1 MTRNLQGWHGDW
13 AGLRVAVLGVGASG
27 FSAVDTLVEL
37 GADVRVFAKKV
48 EAEYSEILEV
58 LQVPITLS
66 DSEQDFEKLNW
77 SPELAIVS
85 PGFPPHQALVAQLA
99 NLGVKLW
106 TDIDLAWHVRD
117 KVQTAKWITITG
129 TNGKT
134 TTTELTAA
142 MLEAAG
148 FRVAACGNI
157 GNPILDAIRD
167 PAGFDYLVVEL
178 SSFQLHYLES
188 ISPVSSAFLNLA
200 DDHIDWHGSFDAYGK
215 AKAKIYENTQL
226 ACVYNAADPAT
237 ERFLENADVI
247 EGCRAIGFTAGH
259 PAISMVGFVEDIL
272 VDRAFLE
279 NRQNEALEI
288 ARLEDYQGIGVISP
302 HLMQNMA
309 AATALARSVAVTPDQ
324 IASAL
329 RNFKLAP
336 HRIELVAQ
344 VNGVSF
350 VDDSKATNVH
360 AARASLRSF
369 EKVVWICGGLLK
381 GVDPA
386 PLVREFSGKISA
398 AIVIGADTSVFE
410 NLFAKLSPSTP
421 VFVMPNDQSVMNQAV
436 LKAAE
441 VAQPGD
447 TVLLAPAAASMDQ
460 FRDYGDRG
468 DKFKTAVLS
477 LGGEK

>member
-1 MTRNLQGWHGDW
+1 MTRNLEGWQGNW

-48 EAEYSEILEV
+48 EPEFAEILDV
-58 LQVPITLS
+58 LKVPVTLS
-66 DSEQDFEKLNW
+66 DARQNFQTSNW
-77 SPELAIVS
+77 IPELAIVS
-85 PGFPPHQALVAQLA
+85 PGFPPHQELVAELVELQ
-99 NLGVKLW
+99 VRIW

-117 KVQTAKWITITG
+117 KVKTAKWVTITG

-142 MLEAAG
+142 MLQAAG
-148 FRVAACGNI
+148 HKVAACGNI

-167 PAGFDYLVVEL
+167 PEGYDYLVVEL
-178 SSFQLHYLES
+178 SSFQLHYMEAV
-188 ISPVSSAFLNLA
+188 SPVASAFLNLA
-200 DDHIDWHGSFDAYGK
+200 DDHIDWHGSFEAYGK
-215 AKAKIYENTQL
+215 AKAKVYENTQI
-226 ACVYNAADPAT
+226 ACIYNAADPAT
-237 ERFLENADVI
+237 ERFLEQADVI

-272 VDRAFLE
+272 VDRAFLV

-288 ARLEDYQGIGVISP
+288 ARVEDYQGIGVISP
-302 HLMQNMA
+302 HLMQNLA
-309 AATALARSVAVTPDQ
+309 AATALARACEVEPNQ
-324 IASAL
+324 IAEAM
-329 RNFKLAP
+329 RGFKLAP

-344 VNGVSF
+344 VNGVQYI
-350 VDDSKATNVH
+350 DDSKATNVH

-386 PLVREFSGKISA
+386 PLVKEFSSKISA
-398 AIVIGADTSVFE
+398 AIIIGADTSVLE
-410 NLFAKLSPSTP
+410 GLFQKLSPDTP
-421 VFVMPNDQSVMNQAV
+421 VFVIENGPSVMDMAV
-436 LKAAE
+436 AKAAE
-441 VAQPGD
+441 VAKPGEA
-447 TVLLAPAAASMDQ
+447 VLLAPAAASMDQ
-460 FRDYGDRG
+460 FRDYADRG
-468 DKFKTAVLS
+468 DKFKLAAQS